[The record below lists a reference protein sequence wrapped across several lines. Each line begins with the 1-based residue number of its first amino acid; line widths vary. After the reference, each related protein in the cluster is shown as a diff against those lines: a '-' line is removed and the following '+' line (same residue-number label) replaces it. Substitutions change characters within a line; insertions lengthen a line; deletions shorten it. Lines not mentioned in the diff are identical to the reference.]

1 MMKSI
6 RKVAS
11 LVLFL
16 PLMALAQGASQS
28 DYVDWVTTQNA
39 NGGLTMPYPEWKA
52 KMEGK
57 TPITEPREECFNALE
72 KNPEL
77 QILKSKVALGPLKGQ
92 TLEMLAND
100 KKPTPL
106 EKVALARWDA
116 LRQPCIA
123 LNQEWASKH
132 QAPSIAILGDRVVS
146 EFKVSLADL
155 YAGKI
160 TYGQFAKTRQ
170 VNLDNAK
177 AQAGNI
183 AQQNQATQN
192 QQNQIDRQNAQTDAQ
207 IQLQNRQQT
216 ANIINQLQQ
225 TNAATTQA
233 NAALN
238 AANAAQA
245 AAMKQNLPTYQ
256 PLPAV
261 NPYQFGTGTSSPK
274 NTNCRMIGNT
284 MNCTSY

>member
-1 MMKSI
+1 MISI
-6 RKVAS
+6 RKLAIF
-11 LVLFL
+11 VLALFM
-16 PLMALAQGASQS
+16 PLIAMAQNTSQS
-28 DYVDWVTTQNA
+28 DYVDWVTSQNA
-39 NGGLTMPYPEWKA
+39 NGGVTMPYQEWKA

-77 QILKSKVALGPLKGQ
+77 QILKSKVALGSLKGQ

-100 KKPTPL
+100 KKPTPA

-116 LRQPCIA
+116 LRQPCIV

-132 QAPSIAILGDRVVS
+132 QAPNIAILGDKVAS

-160 TYGQFAKTRQ
+160 TFGQFVKIRQ
-170 VNLDNAK
+170 INLDKAK
-177 AQAGNI
+177 AEAI
-183 AQQNQATQN
+183 TAN
-192 QQNQIDRQNAQTDAQ
+192 QQNQITNTQQQQKQQELNQQAQQAQ
-207 IQLQNRQQT
+207 AQDQAQRRALATQIIMNNKPYQVPMPQAVTPYQMPPFQTPQLQAPVIQS
-216 ANIINQLQQ
+216 
-225 TNAATTQA
+225 
-233 NAALN
+233 
-238 AANAAQA
+238 
-245 AAMKQNLPTYQ
+245 PT
-256 PLPAV
+256 
-261 NPYQFGTGTSSPK
+261 